1 MSAGARRA
9 RLRVGF
15 TPSWLLTLAGLLTL
29 AATAPPAQASGP
41 ATGLQPIPNLSA
53 RVTDVTGTLTAEQ
66 QTRLG
71 QGLAAFESAKGAQL
85 AVLIVPTTAPEE
97 IEGYS
102 IRVVEQWKLGRSKVD
117 DGALLLVAKNDHRV
131 RIEVGRGLE
140 GVLTDALTNRIIE
153 ESITPAFRRGDF
165 YGGIEAGVEQMMKLI
180 QGESL
185 PPPPHDWQSGRH
197 RGSSNSL
204 VLLIFAVAIG
214 SALLRAIFGRTV
226 GSVLTGGVAGLL
238 VWLTV
243 HILYAAGLAA
253 LAGFVFAMGAG
264 LARGSGWSSYS
275 GTSWGGF
282 GGGLGGGGGGGGFS
296 GGGGGFA
303 GGGASGSW

>member
-1 MSAGARRA
+1 MTERARRT
-9 RLRVGF
+9 RR
-15 TPSWLLTLAGLLTL
+15 WAGLALPL
-29 AATAPPAQASGP
+29 LLLCSSAASAQLPAAAP
-41 ATGLQPIPNLSA
+41 GLQPIPPLSA
-53 RVTDVTGTLTAEQ
+53 RVTDLTGTLTAQQHSALEQ
-66 QTRLG
+66 E
-71 QGLAAFESAKGAQL
+71 LAAFESAKGSQL

-102 IRVVEQWKLGRSKVD
+102 IRVVEQWKLGRSRVD
-117 DGALLLVAKNDHRV
+117 DGALLIIAKNDHRL

-140 GVLTDALTNRIIE
+140 GVLTDAMSNRIIDE
-153 ESITPAFRRGDF
+153 TIRPDFRRGDF
-165 YGGIEAGVEQMMKLI
+165 YGGIEAGLEQMMKLI

-185 PPPPHDWQSGRH
+185 PPPPHDSQSGRH
-197 RGSSNSL
+197 RGGSNSL
-204 VLLIFAVAIG
+204 VLLFFAVAIG
-214 SALLRAIFGRTV
+214 SAVLRAIFGRTV

-243 HILYAAGLAA
+243 HIVYVAGLAA

-264 LARGSGWSSYS
+264 IARGSGWSS
-275 GTSWGGF
+275 GGFGGGWGGF
-282 GGGLGGGGGGGGFS
+282 GGGLGGGGGGFS